1 MATGL
6 VAIAILRHN
15 IKSPLWRFVSGHWCH
30 IRINFTLLIVLSLCP
45 PIYISMDR
53 RGRNSWYEGNQ
64 QDDHRDA
71 IQRGDEAGK
80 MEDKVTFKSVQSV
93 ELLLNYSV
101 NYNYQVTRLYRTRL
115 SRNSFVRIFRS
126 IRSRWNL
133 ELNDVIEKHKCKIE
147 SRTNT
152 DDNALWT
159 CNEYRR
165 ERQI

>member
-1 MATGL
+1 MPHQNQFHPPH
-6 VAIAILRHN
+6 R
-15 IKSPLWRFVSGHWCH
+15 PLAMS
-30 IRINFTLLIVLSLCP
+30 

-80 MEDKVTFKSVQSV
+80 MEDKVTFESVQSV

-101 NYNYQVTRLYRTRL
+101 NYNYQVTRSYHRTGL

-126 IRSRWNL
+126 IRSRWKS

-152 DDNALWT
+152 DDNAL
-159 CNEYRR
+159 
-165 ERQI
+165 